1 VNLGCDAIRIC
12 SADRRKLL
20 MILPMKGRFEIGL

>member
-1 VNLGCDAIRIC
+1 
-12 SADRRKLL
+12 